1 MNKHSLAIA
10 FALIGAGVGGYISAS
25 SGSFLPVIYGL
36 CGGCFVGYFVSGLL
50 GAKSTLLQK
59 DFQKLGDLRGKTLD
73 EIVSV
78 VGNFSSEK
86 SCNITDRNNE
96 QGKIY
101 IWTSD
106 KYEIALL
113 FGSDG
118 RCIGVNKETRI

>member
-25 SGSFLPVIYGL
+25 SGSFLPVIDGL

-86 SCNITDRNNE
+86 SCNSNSVMRYNYLIIN
-96 QGKIY
+96 
-101 IWTSD
+101 
-106 KYEIALL
+106 L
-113 FGSDG
+113 
-118 RCIGVNKETRI
+118 